1 MQLNWTEL
9 AVKDLDNVE
18 SYIAEEGNPVA
29 AIDLVIQIIDVTEKI
44 LLQYPDAGRSGRV
57 TGTRELV
64 IKGTSF
70 IVIYRNHSRLGQL
83 QVLRVLHDAREWPA

>member
-9 AVKDLDNVE
+9 AVKDLDYVE
-18 SYIAEEGNPVA
+18 SYIAEEGSPVA

-57 TGTRELV
+57 VGTRELV
-64 IKGTSF
+64 ITGTSF
-70 IVIYRNHSRLGQL
+70 IVVYRNHRRLGEL
-83 QVLRVLHDAREWPA
+83 QVLRVLHNARQWPA

>member
-9 AVKDLDNVE
+9 AVKDLDYVE
-18 SYIAEEGNPVA
+18 SYIAEEGNSVA

-57 TGTRELV
+57 VGTRELV
-64 IKGTSF
+64 ITGTSF
-70 IVIYRNHSRLGQL
+70 IVVYRNHRRLGEL
-83 QVLRVLHDAREWPA
+83 QVLRVLHNARQWPA